1 MSEPGALR
9 LFVKTIIG
17 RAYPRVVGSLRNLSW
32 LILEIGLPLLGTI
45 AMIYVYQ
52 ALGAPRS
59 YLGFVIL
66 GGALLAFWQNVVWLM
81 AVQFMWDRGGGNLEL
96 YAMAPTSLTAI
107 LLGMAVGGILMTVG
121 RAATVVL
128 VGSLLFGVT
137 YQGAGLLPAA
147 GILLLTLCALYC
159 LGMMLASLFLFYS
172 REAWN
177 IGNALQEPIWLLS
190 GFYFPVR
197 SLGAFVGGAGSL
209 IPLTL
214 GLDAMRQLLLPGTPV
229 FLPVG
234 VEAAA
239 LVVQLIAY
247 AALSQ
252 VALAFMEKRART
264 DGKLIMRWG

>member
-1 MSEPGALR
+1 M
-9 LFVKTIIG
+9 
-17 RAYPRVVGSLRNLSW
+17 GSVRNLSW
-32 LILEIGLPLLGTI
+32 LVLEIGLPLVATI

-52 ALGAPRS
+52 ALGAPRT

-66 GGALLAFWQNVVWLM
+66 GGALLAFWSNVVWLM

-96 YAMAPTSLTAI
+96 YTMSPTSMTAI
-107 LLGMAVGGILMTVG
+107 LVGMAVGGILMTVG
-121 RAATVVL
+121 RAAAVVL
-128 VGSLLFGVT
+128 IGSLLFGVT
-137 YQGAGLLPAA
+137 YQASGLLPAA

-159 LGMMLASLFLFYS
+159 LGMMLASLFLFYG

-197 SLGAFVGGAGSL
+197 SLGALAGGVGSL
-209 IPLTL
+209 VPLTL

-234 VEAAA
+234 WEAAA

-252 VALAFMEKRART
+252 VALNFMEKRART
-264 DGKLIMRWG
+264 DGKLIMRWA